1 MPLLLCNLRFSD
13 VWYWQLESRLSKRS
27 RALTAADQLPL
38 RSPLLLKTE
47 DLMPPSTRKTRLT
60 SRQFHRWLGISAA
73 VLFLLVSVTGVALQ
87 YQQIFGSEEAAKE
100 AAASIVSPLSL
111 AKPTGLD
118 LAPLDRAR
126 MMLLARFGDRP
137 VAQVDWQIKAPTPA
151 FVFHLDGNDP
161 RKVSVAAAS
170 GAILS
175 DEPDGEDWLIRLHS
189 GEIIGDGGKFLGLLW
204 GLGLIAMTLTG
215 VWLYIKMYRARQKG
229 SASQLTGWR
238 RYFW

>member
-1 MPLLLCNLRFSD
+1 
-13 VWYWQLESRLSKRS
+13 
-27 RALTAADQLPL
+27 
-38 RSPLLLKTE
+38 
-47 DLMPPSTRKTRLT
+47 MPPSSRTRRLT
-60 SRQFHRWLGISAA
+60 SRQFHRWLGIGAA

-100 AAASIVSPLSL
+100 AAASKVSPLTL

-118 LAPLDRAR
+118 AAALDRGRAL
-126 MMLLARFGDRP
+126 LLARYGNRP
-137 VAQVDWQIKAPTPA
+137 ISSIDWQIKATTPA
-151 FVFHLDGNDP
+151 FVFHLDGDNP
-161 RKVSVAAAS
+161 RKIAVGVAT
-170 GAILS
+170 GAVLS

-204 GLGLIAMTLTG
+204 GLGLVAMTLTG
-215 VWLYIKMYRARQKG
+215 VWVYIKMYRARQKG

>member
-1 MPLLLCNLRFSD
+1 
-13 VWYWQLESRLSKRS
+13 
-27 RALTAADQLPL
+27 
-38 RSPLLLKTE
+38 
-47 DLMPPSTRKTRLT
+47 MPPSTRKTRLT
-60 SRQFHRWLGISAA
+60 SRQFHRWLGIGAA
-73 VLFLLVSVTGVALQ
+73 VLFLLVSGTGVALQ

-111 AKPTGLD
+111 AKLTGLD
-118 LAPLDRAR
+118 PAALDRAR
-126 MMLLARFGDRP
+126 LMLLARYGDRP
-137 VAQVDWQIKAPTPA
+137 VAEVDWQIKAPTPA

-161 RKVSVAAAS
+161 RKISVGAAS

-204 GLGLIAMTLTG
+204 GLGLVAMTLTG

-229 SASQLTGWR
+229 SASQLSGWR

>member
-1 MPLLLCNLRFSD
+1 
-13 VWYWQLESRLSKRS
+13 
-27 RALTAADQLPL
+27 
-38 RSPLLLKTE
+38 
-47 DLMPPSTRKTRLT
+47 MPPSTKTSRLT
-60 SRQFHRWLGISAA
+60 SRKFHRWLGIGAA

-100 AAASIVSPLSL
+100 AAASIVSPLTL

-118 LAPLDRAR
+118 AAALDRGRA
-126 MMLLARFGDRP
+126 MLLARYGNRP
-137 VAQVDWQIKAPTPA
+137 ISSIEWQIKAPTPA
-151 FVFHLDGNDP
+151 FVFHLDGDNP
-161 RKVSVAAAS
+161 RKVAVGVAN
-170 GAILS
+170 GAVLS

-204 GLGLIAMTLTG
+204 GLGLVAMTLTG
-215 VWLYIKMYRARQKG
+215 VWVYIKMYRARQKG

>member
-1 MPLLLCNLRFSD
+1 
-13 VWYWQLESRLSKRS
+13 
-27 RALTAADQLPL
+27 
-38 RSPLLLKTE
+38 
-47 DLMPPSTRKTRLT
+47 MPPRTRKTRLT
-60 SRQFHRWLGISAA
+60 SRQFHRWLGIGAA
-73 VLFLLVSVTGVALQ
+73 VLFLLVSGTGVALQ
-87 YQQIFGSEEAAKE
+87 YQQIFGSDEAAKE

-118 LAPLDRAR
+118 LAALDRAR
-126 MMLLARFGDRP
+126 MMLLTRYGDRP
-137 VAQVDWQIKAPTPA
+137 VAGIDWQIKAPTRA
-151 FVFHLDGNDP
+151 FVFHLDGDDP
-161 RKVSVAAAS
+161 RKVSVSAAT
-170 GAILS
+170 GTILS
-175 DEPDGEDWLIRLHS
+175 DEPDSEDWLVRLHS

>member
-1 MPLLLCNLRFSD
+1 MPL
-13 VWYWQLESRLSKRS
+13 
-27 RALTAADQLPL
+27 T
-38 RSPLLLKTE
+38 
-47 DLMPPSTRKTRLT
+47 TRKTRLT

-100 AAASIVSPLSL
+100 AAAAIVSPMSL

-118 LAPLDRAR
+118 PAALDRAR
-126 MMLLARFGDRP
+126 MILLIRYGDRP
-137 VAQVDWQIKAPTPA
+137 VAGIDWQIKAPTPA
-151 FVFHLDGNDP
+151 FVFHLDGDDP
-161 RKVSVAAAS
+161 RKVSVSAAS

-204 GLGLIAMTLTG
+204 GVGLVAMTLTG
-215 VWLYIKMYRARQKG
+215 VWLYIKMYRARRKG

>member
-1 MPLLLCNLRFSD
+1 MPRPMR
-13 VWYWQLESRLSKRS
+13 Q
-27 RALTAADQLPL
+27 
-38 RSPLLLKTE
+38 
-47 DLMPPSTRKTRLT
+47 TRLT
-60 SRQFHRWLGISAA
+60 SRQFHRWLGIGAA
-73 VLFLLVSVTGVALQ
+73 VLFLLVSGTGVALQ

-111 AKPTGLD
+111 ARPTALD
-118 LAPLDRAR
+118 PAALDRAR
-126 MMLLARFGDRP
+126 LMLLARYGDRP
-137 VAQVDWQIKAPTPA
+137 VAEVDWQIKAPTPA
-151 FVFHLDGNDP
+151 FVFHLDGDDP
-161 RKVSVAAAS
+161 RKISVVVAS

-204 GLGLIAMTLTG
+204 GLGLVAMTLTG

-238 RYFW
+238 RFFW

>member
-1 MPLLLCNLRFSD
+1 MTETGND
-13 VWYWQLESRLSKRS
+13 V
-27 RALTAADQLPL
+27 
-38 RSPLLLKTE
+38 
-47 DLMPPSTRKTRLT
+47 PPSTKRTRLT
-60 SRQFHRWLGISAA
+60 SRQFHRWLGIGAA
-73 VLFLLVSVTGVALQ
+73 VLFILVSVTGVALQ

-100 AAASIVSPLSL
+100 AAALIVSPLSL

-118 LAPLDRAR
+118 PAALDRAR
-126 MMLLARFGDRP
+126 MMLLARYGDRP
-137 VAQVDWQIKAPTPA
+137 VAEVDWQIKAPTPEI
-151 FVFHLDGNDP
+151 VFHLDGDDP
-161 RKVSVAAAS
+161 RKVSVSAAS

-204 GLGLIAMTLTG
+204 GLGLVVMTLTG